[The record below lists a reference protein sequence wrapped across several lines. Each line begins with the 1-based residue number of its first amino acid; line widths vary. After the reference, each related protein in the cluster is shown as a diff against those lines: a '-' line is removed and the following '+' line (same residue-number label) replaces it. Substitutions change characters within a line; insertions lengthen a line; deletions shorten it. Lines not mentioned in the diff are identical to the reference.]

1 MSQTEIG
8 RIPARK
14 KWKQRQRL
22 GESKKKETD
31 RQTDRQRHPISNGE
45 RETERQQR
53 RTDRKHR

>member
-8 RIPARK
+8 RIPARE

-31 RQTDRQRHPISNGE
+31 RGIQSAMGREKQRGSREEQTGNTGDQR
-45 RETERQQR
+45 
-53 RTDRKHR
+53 